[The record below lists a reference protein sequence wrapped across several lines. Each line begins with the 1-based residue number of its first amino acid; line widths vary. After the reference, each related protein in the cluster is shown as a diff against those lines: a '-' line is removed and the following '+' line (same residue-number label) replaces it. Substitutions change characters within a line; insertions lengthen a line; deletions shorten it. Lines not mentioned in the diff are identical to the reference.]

1 MTTEYVYIGE
11 DRNDIFISY
20 GDVISVNNGIVKNCT
35 NNEQLSY
42 RILSSLYTSLIYYH
56 TSIISYEYSKLMDK
70 LKIVCKF
77 LVCLNNIKVLGTYG
91 KGVYIVKDNY
101 TEYFKVG
108 DIVSNVDDTSFLLSG
123 RQVTSTYHISNL
135 HAFAYELKDIETIDK
150 LCESYSNLR
159 FKYGSNVYKLETLLE
174 QLKREL

>member
-1 MTTEYVYIGE
+1 MSTKYVYIGE
-11 DRNDIFISY
+11 DRNDISY
-20 GDVISVNNGIVKNCT
+20 GDVISVDEGIVKNCT

-42 RILSSLYTSLIYYH
+42 IVFSIIYTCLIDYDISY
-56 TSIISYEYSKLMDK
+56 ISYEYNKLIDK
-70 LKIVCKF
+70 LEIVCKF
-77 LVCLNNIKVLGTYG
+77 LVCLNNIKILGTYG

-108 DIVSNVDDTSFLLSG
+108 NIVSNINYVSFLLSG

-150 LCESYSNLR
+150 LCESYSNYRL
-159 FKYGSNVYKLETLLE
+159 KYGSNVYKLEE
-174 QLKREL
+174 ILKELKKEV